1 MSELHTGFEPYGVL
15 ISRVLRDAPHAEKPS
30 NHDGPFEI
38 YVGVPERP
46 VAFQAAENVAIKL
59 PAEWEPHIA
68 GIYKLRPLTSQQ
80 LHPYSSERYF
90 VRFNASDE
98 LLRLVLNNEVDS
110 LVSIIGRPAIGT
122 NLRRD
127 PSVNDQGLGSAILV
141 LFESSSEEPT
151 SQENSH
157 ARVTEYLSEFRTALG
172 QNTSEFLVAPSRF
185 GNLFFTKG
193 PTVGSLLDSAAVL
206 RLNKSKRDAFSLP
219 YEAMDWVDFADIAYI
234 VRDLGDR
241 LKHEAPVDPKEYLS
255 SFASAE
261 IADLYDRFMPTWSN
275 ALGIHLSCRE
285 TRGEIDSAIRSN
297 IFHSNLGTGET
308 GIEFHRQVAA
318 RFHTST
324 IKYQS
329 NETRLLNRIEIL
341 SSFLRD
347 AAAWQSAQTH
357 TSLARAQNDLVQAQ
371 NALADTNNKLT
382 RTGNENAES
391 TKHFAENIAEAT
403 KSTDNLTVK
412 VVRLTRWV
420 VILTVLILILTVIGA
435 LGALLTEP
443 MRDQFWKHFSHVEP
457 HSSELESD

>member
-15 ISRVLRDAPHAEKPS
+15 ISRVLRDAPRAEKPS
-30 NHDGPFEI
+30 NYDGPFEI
-38 YVGVPERP
+38 YVGVPKRP
-46 VAFQAAENVAIKL
+46 IAFQAAEKVAIKL
-59 PAEWEPHIA
+59 PAEWEPHVS
-68 GIYKLRPLTSQQ
+68 GIYKLRSLTSQQ

-98 LLRLVLNNEVDS
+98 LLRLVLNNKVDS
-110 LVSIIGRPAIGT
+110 LVSIIGRPALGT

-127 PSVNDQGLGSAILV
+127 PIVNDQGLGSAILV
-141 LFESSSEEPT
+141 LFEASSEEPT
-151 SQENSH
+151 NQENSH

-172 QNTSEFLVAPSRF
+172 QNTSDFLVAPSRF
-185 GNLFFTKG
+185 GNLVFTKG

-219 YEAMDWVDFADIAYI
+219 YEAMHWVDFADITYI
-234 VRDLGDR
+234 VGDLGDR

-255 SFASAE
+255 SFASAD
-261 IADLYDRFMPTWSN
+261 IAELYDRFMPTWSN

-297 IFHSNLGTGET
+297 VFHSNLGAGET

-324 IKYQS
+324 IKYES
-329 NETRLLNRIEIL
+329 NETRLLNRVEIL

-347 AAAWQSAQTH
+347 AAAWQSAQKH

-371 NALADTNNKLT
+371 NALA

-391 TKHFAENIAEAT
+391 TKNFAENIAKAT

-457 HSSELESD
+457 HASELEGD